1 MKGKFHFFALATAFI
16 LGAFMSC
23 GASDGGKKAQMYQAK
38 ADAYLVKSDS
48 IRNFFAITEAGVFT
62 YASPE
67 DKLAGNAE
75 FSLLWEEV
83 PAFRRM
89 IYASGAEQSLAYYLS
104 KNDAPKWDSLFGNS
118 FPEEAQALPSG
129 RTAEKPLLG
138 MRIALDPGHL
148 GGTMEF
154 ARKTERKFV
163 RMKADPRHGLPTDID
178 FNEGN
183 LALATAM
190 VLKEQLEAAG
200 AEVLVSRTGEGKG
213 SMGMD
218 LDEWL
223 NLERIKYEKW
233 SPVRLERGV
242 DLEDYLMKC
251 AGANYAEEY
260 DLSPEDSLW
269 WCTKA
274 TRRHIYRIPFLKQD
288 FKDRARKINAF
299 RPHLTLI
306 IHYNIHETNEA
317 DPQGYLRPTD
327 KNYCMAFVPGSFMEG
342 ELGKPEDRLAFLC
355 KLLTDDIETSEKACD
370 FILKEHVGQLGVPI
384 MEWDESINYLN
395 KASLQTTAEGVF
407 ARNLSLTRLI
417 NGPMCFGESLLQDNI
432 EECQRFNVGDFT
444 AEGMTTPVSNR
455 VKEVAQ
461 AYFDGVVK
469 WAGAE

>member
-1 MKGKFHFFALATAFI
+1 MKGKIHFFVLATAFI
-16 LGAFMSC
+16 LGAFTSC
-23 GASDGGKKAQMYQAK
+23 GASSGRKQAQTYQAK

-48 IRNFFAITEAGVFT
+48 IRGFFAITDAGVFT

-67 DKLAGNAE
+67 DKAAGKAE
-75 FSLLWEEV
+75 FSLSWEEV

-89 IYASGAEQSLAYYLS
+89 IYAANAEEALSYYLT
-104 KNDAPKWDSLFGNS
+104 KKDTVAWDSAFAQS

-129 RTAEKPLLG
+129 RTVEKPLLG

-163 RMKADPRHGLPTDID
+163 RMKADPTHGLPTDID

-183 LALATAM
+183 IALATAM
-190 VLKEQLEAAG
+190 ILKDQLEAAG
-200 AEVLVSRTGEGKG
+200 AKVLVSRKGEGKG
-213 SMGMD
+213 SMGMN

-223 NLERIKYEKW
+223 QSEHKKYETR
-233 SPVRLERGV
+233 SGRLGKNRDSEA
-242 DLEDYLMKC
+242 YLLQC
-251 AGANYAEEY
+251 AGSNYAHDY
-260 DLSPEDSLW
+260 DLASEDSVW
-269 WCTKA
+269 WSKEA

-288 FKDRARKINAF
+288 FRDRARKINAF

-317 DPQGYLRPTD
+317 DPQGYLRPTK

-342 ELGKPEDRLAFLC
+342 ELGKPEDRLAFLT
-355 KLLTDDIETSEKACD
+355 KLLTDDLEISEKASD
-370 FILKEHVGQLGVPI
+370 IIVQEHVSQLGVPVI
-384 MEWDESINYLN
+384 EWNPAIKYLGL
-395 KASLQTTAEGVF
+395 ASLQTNSEGVF

-432 EECQRFNVGDFT
+432 DECQRFNVGDFT

-469 WAGAE
+469 WASE